1 MDKKSEK
8 ISGALS
14 KLSED
19 IIEKADS
26 ERQRL
31 LSKRKLARSRIIIGF
46 GSAAACFVLAV
57 GVFTAV
63 GRTAELSTAPT
74 PNSRAKQLRRR
85 QLSPPC

>member
-31 LSKRKLARSRIIIGF
+31 LSKTKA
-46 GSAAACFVLAV
+46 
-57 GVFTAV
+57 T
-63 GRTAELSTAPT
+63 
-74 PNSRAKQLRRR
+74 K
-85 QLSPPC
+85 